1 MRLYTLNDVRTPLAP
16 VTLKQWQSLRQDL
29 ISNLRFS
36 SSIDLLKHDA
46 PLQPRIFGAVE
57 YPDFVVEKV
66 IFASMPGFYVAGNLY
81 RPKDTSKKYPA
92 ILNPHGH
99 WEYGRVDTDPLGR
112 LPQRC
117 ANLAMRGMVAFI
129 YDMVGWCDSNQ
140 IDHNGYLPEFD
151 AWNFSHFALQLNNSI
166 KALDFV
172 STLPYVD
179 NTRIGCTGC
188 SGGGTQTWFLA
199 ALDERIKAAAPINM
213 VSAYMQGGCGCENAP
228 FLRTKYCSV
237 DYAMCIAPR
246 PMFMAASDGDWTAH
260 SREVEFPAVQRVYD
274 LYGAGGHLETFY
286 RSAPHC
292 YDKPTREHVYDFFC
306 RTFGLDNPYPEEI
319 DFEIEPKSLLI
330 GDIRP
335 YVDADGFIEGEEQ
348 LFKTVKAIMRT
359 NLNSLGA
366 SARKEIIRRVFPEMP
381 SDKLDIPYIFEDSDT
396 ISTIHLGT
404 CPGNYDT
411 TGIKHLHAYNH
422 GWDTLRVCA
431 LRALIKE
438 HPGRTVIASG
448 KSAFLATIAAKLAGH
463 NNTLLTNPISEDLD
477 IPGIELIKNMD
488 DTLLLEDS

>member
-1 MRLYTLNDVRTPLAP
+1 MRLNTLDDVRTPLAP
-16 VTLKQWQSLRQDL
+16 ATLSQWQELKKDL
-29 ISNLRFS
+29 IENLRFS
-36 SSIDLLKHDA
+36 SSIDLLRHDG
-46 PLQPRIFGAVE
+46 PLKPLIFGAVE
-57 YPDFVVEKV
+57 YPSFVVEKV
-66 IFASMPGFYVAGNLY
+66 IFSSLPGFYVAGNLY

-179 NTRIGCTGC
+179 KSRIGCTGC

-246 PMFMAASDGDWTAH
+246 PMFLAASDGDWTAH
-260 SREVEFPAVQRVYD
+260 SREVEFPAVKRVYE
-274 LYGAGGHLETFY
+274 LFNAGERLETFY
-286 RSAPHC
+286 RSAPHS

-306 RTFGLDNPYPEEI
+306 RTFGLDNPYPEEL
-319 DFEIEPKSLLI
+319 DFEVDPKSLLI

-335 YVDADGFIEGEEQ
+335 YVDAEGFVEGEEQ
-348 LFKTVKAIMRT
+348 LFDVVKAIMRA
-359 NLNSLGA
+359 NLNALSG
-366 SARKEIIRRVFPEMP
+366 SAREAIVRRVFPEIP
-381 SDKLDIPYIFEDSDT
+381 SEKLDIPYTLEDSASGPA
-396 ISTIHLGT
+396 IRLRA
-404 CPGNYDT
+404 CPENYDA
-411 TGIKHLHAYNH
+411 TGIKHLHAYNP

-431 LRALIKE
+431 LRSLLKE
-438 HPGRTVIASG
+438 QPGRTLIASG
-448 KSAFLATIAAKLAGH
+448 KSAFLAGIAAKLAGH
-463 NNTLLTNPISEDLD
+463 ENVVLTNPESDKLD
-477 IPGIELIKNMD
+477 IPGIELARSIIQ
-488 DTLLLEDS
+488 L

>member
-1 MRLYTLNDVRTPLAP
+1 MRLYTLYDVRTPLAP
-16 VTLKQWQSLRQDL
+16 TTLAQWESMRQDL

-57 YPDFVVEKV
+57 YPGFVVEKV

-246 PMFMAASDGDWTAH
+246 PMFLAASDGDWTAH

-306 RTFGLDNPYPEEI
+306 RVFGLDNPHQEEI
-319 DFEIEPKSLLI
+319 DFEIDPRSLLI

-366 SARKEIIRRVFPEMP
+366 SAREDIIRRVFPEMP

-396 ISTIHLGT
+396 ISTIHLVT

-448 KSAFLATIAAKLAGH
+448 KSAFLATIAAKLAGY
-463 NNTLLTNPISEDLD
+463 NNTLLTNPFSEDLD

-488 DTLLLEDS
+488 DTLLPEDS